1 MSAVEGLWLE
11 GLYLGANSDGICN
24 FGRHVRPA
32 MSSRTVSGTSSKDGS
47 WLRSCVQALAF
58 CELPRSCFILHDGS
72 DGLDGRDSA
81 LISRLR

>member
-1 MSAVEGLWLE
+1 MSAVEELWLE
-11 GLYLGANSDGICN
+11 RFYLHANSDGICT

-32 MSSRTVSGTSSKDGS
+32 RCSRTAYDSSSKDGA
-47 WLRSCVQALAF
+47 WLRNCVQAQAWRQ
-58 CELPRSCFILHDGS
+58 PVRACFILHDGS